1 MFNCDSAPTSYL
13 LTALNRAYK
22 MLQDEEQKDFLVG
35 VVEEAKGMVEMKVH
49 IYIHAQFIYIT
60 SK

>member
-1 MFNCDSAPTSYL
+1 
-13 LTALNRAYK
+13 

-49 IYIHAQFIYIT
+49 IYIHVQAQFIHIIYIYI
-60 SK
+60 